1 VKLAANTI
9 TDANINTSAAI
20 ADSKLAT
27 ITTAGKVSGNAIT
40 TGSIGGNTAINTTG
54 NVTAANFTGN
64 GSALT
69 GVTAVPAD
77 ASITGGTAGP
87 GVKLA
92 ANTITDANIN
102 ASAAIAD
109 SKLATITTAG
119 KVSGNA
125 ITTGT
130 IGGNTAINTTG
141 SVTAANFTGNGSALT
156 GVTAVPAD
164 ASITGGAAG
173 PGVKL
178 AANTITD
185 ANINPSA
192 AIVDSKLATITTA
205 GKVSGNA
212 ITTGTIGG
220 NTAINTTGNITT
232 TTGNVL
238 ANALTATAFSAVGG
252 QQGAYL
258 QWNRSLGEGETWL
271 LNQRGGGGANA
282 GIRFGD
288 VSSSNVV
295 TEWMRII
302 QNGNVGIG
310 TIAPA
315 QKLDVNG
322 SVRANQFIGDGS
334 LLTGLPSL
342 SLPYS
347 VSSSASSTLFDITSN
362 GTAMA
367 GAFTVNNAASNSR
380 ALSASTQGQAPALVA
395 FSNGP
400 GGGFNP
406 AANFSLTNATN
417 GNPTLQAGTNGTGSA
432 ANFFINNA
440 GSSGNALV
448 ANTDGLGNAASF
460 SNSNNSN
467 SSDALYVQS
476 NGAGAL
482 INANQNAT
490 GTGNGINVSLSN
502 TAGFKRG
509 LNVDHQGTQGEAAS
523 FANSNPSN
531 NGAALSVSTAGNGG
545 GHKLFLQ
552 LPMETHLPPSLAR
565 PMV

>member
-1 VKLAANTI
+1 
-9 TDANINTSAAI
+9 
-20 ADSKLAT
+20 
-27 ITTAGKVSGNAIT
+27 
-40 TGSIGGNTAINTTG
+40 
-54 NVTAANFTGN
+54 
-64 GSALT
+64 
-69 GVTAVPAD
+69 
-77 ASITGGTAGP
+77 
-87 GVKLA
+87 
-92 ANTITDANIN
+92 
-102 ASAAIAD
+102 
-109 SKLATITTAG
+109 
-119 KVSGNA
+119 
-125 ITTGT
+125 
-130 IGGNTAINTTG
+130 
-141 SVTAANFTGNGSALT
+141 
-156 GVTAVPAD
+156 
-164 ASITGGAAG
+164 
-173 PGVKL
+173 
-178 AANTITD
+178 
-185 ANINPSA
+185 
-192 AIVDSKLATITTA
+192 
-205 GKVSGNA
+205 
-212 ITTGTIGG
+212 
-220 NTAINTTGNITT
+220 
-232 TTGNVL
+232 
-238 ANALTATAFSAVGG
+238 
-252 QQGAYL
+252 
-258 QWNRSLGEGETWL
+258 
-271 LNQRGGGGANA
+271 
-282 GIRFGD
+282 
-288 VSSSNVV
+288 
-295 TEWMRII
+295 MRII

-448 ANTDGLGNAASF
+448 ANTNGLGMAANFSINNAGNTSSTLTANTDGLGNAASF